1 MLEHE
6 RVEALKQVTP
16 NLAYPLWAMLC
27 EHLDTADLLELGMLD
42 SLLVFASNWAK
53 IDQFKFN
60 AVIDHMCARFDF
72 DVLVKHRLPHR
83 MFLIVERAQFKVPLD
98 CIKEGEESST
108 AAATTTTTT
117 TSSTSQSTPVVPPIA
132 TSSSSSS
139 TPRFKLQSRLP
150 SVSAL
155 KQQASKLRSVNGDKK
170 VSFFRINQK
179 NKYSMYH

>member
-1 MLEHE
+1 M
-6 RVEALKQVTP
+6 EALKQVTP

-132 TSSSSSS
+132 TSASSSS
-139 TPRFKLQSRLP
+139 TPRFKLKSRLP
-150 SVSAL
+150 SASAL

-170 VSFFRINQK
+170 VCFFRINQK
-179 NKYSMYH
+179 NKKFKVYERKKN

>member
-1 MLEHE
+1 MLFRSAFEGNVLPPLTYENDVEPPLSSTPVLEHE

-132 TSSSSSS
+132 TSASSSRSEEHTS
-139 TPRFKLQSRLP
+139 ELQSLE
-150 SVSAL
+150 
-155 KQQASKLRSVNGDKK
+155 
-170 VSFFRINQK
+170 
-179 NKYSMYH
+179 

>member
-1 MLEHE
+1 M
-6 RVEALKQVTP
+6 EALKQVTP

-53 IDQFKFN
+53 IGQFKFN

-108 AAATTTTTT
+108 AATTTTTT

-139 TPRFKLQSRLP
+139 TLQSRLP
-150 SVSAL
+150 SASAL

-170 VSFFRINQK
+170 VCFFRINQK

>member
-1 MLEHE
+1 M
-6 RVEALKQVTP
+6 EALKQVTP

-53 IDQFKFN
+53 IGQFKFN

-108 AAATTTTTT
+108 AATTTTTT

-139 TPRFKLQSRLP
+139 TLQSRLP
-150 SVSAL
+150 SAFAL

-170 VSFFRINQK
+170 VCFFRINQK